1 MTRYLS
7 IFFTL
12 LLLTSCQLEEM
23 WDDVKDESK
32 ETFTIEEAREF
43 FENDYSGKV
52 TKTSGG
58 QAGGFTM
65 GDFTPLWD
73 KVVGTRSGRHAAY
86 DVEIIADYRIFAI
99 KAEFG
104 SNGAKAERMQV
115 TQKLV
120 VMKNTGSGRMTSCI
134 MTLIPD
140 VGQDKRK
147 DIEGFHSLKRD
158 GNFSGTVVY
167 SSVIDGALIRVQK
180 FKSGK
185 KIDGVHIPYGKGTYL
200 DRCRKAKELIG
211 QTCLIKGKSIVTK
224 SGEDSWDDYWYDDYY
239 DDSSEGDLWD
249 EDEFEYLGHG
259 IYIDDD
265 GNYYLDIDENGE
277 IDCETIAPGKIEED
291 QGNDDN
297 SPWPEEDEMPET
309 DGMPGSS
316 PDENENG
323 YNPDDDYWTEDD
335 GTTNDENGDYDST
348 EEEVLYSKAQR
359 IENHLGDAIKNIK
372 VGLTIKVTDNTLLG
386 QVTPLTTGDLWK
398 KSPHYVIEIQSG
410 LTETQME
417 LVLSHEYRHLQL
429 FEISQNAGSQGEL
442 AKTNQEL
449 LLILNQY
456 YAADSDGNWLND
468 GHHEYM
474 GRHVDE
480 MEELLRE
487 SFPGRDEEFY
497 EYGKWSGGAFNSKAF
512 NNLNKED
519 QNRIYSYL
527 RELGLLF

>member
-73 KVVGTRSGRHAAY
+73 EAVGTRSGKHVAY
-86 DVEIIADYRIFAI
+86 DVEIIADYRISVI

-134 MTLIPD
+134 MSLIPD
-140 VGQDKRK
+140 VGQTKRK

-211 QTCLIKGKSIVTK
+211 QTCLIKRKSIVTK
-224 SGEDSWDDYWYDDYY
+224 SGEDSWDDDWYDDYY

-386 QVTPLTTGDLWK
+386 QVTPITVGDLWK
-398 KSPHYVIEIQSG
+398 HTQYYVIEIQSG
-410 LTETQME
+410 LTEIQME
-417 LVLSHEYRHLQL
+417 LVLVHEFMHLKL
-429 FEISQNAGSQGEL
+429 FEISQDAGSAAEL
-442 AKTNQEL
+442 AKSNLEL
-449 LLILNQY
+449 LTALNRY
-456 YAADSDGNWLND
+456 DINE
-468 GHHEYM
+468 GHHFYM
-474 GRHVDE
+474 GEHIE
-480 MEELLRE
+480 ETEELLRQA
-487 SFPGRDEEFY
+487 FPGRDEEFY
-497 EYGKWSGGAFNSKAF
+497 EYGKWGGGAMDSNVFKQLASMEQLA
-512 NNLNKED
+512 
-519 QNRIYSYL
+519 IIVYL
-527 RELGLLF
+527 SELGLYIK